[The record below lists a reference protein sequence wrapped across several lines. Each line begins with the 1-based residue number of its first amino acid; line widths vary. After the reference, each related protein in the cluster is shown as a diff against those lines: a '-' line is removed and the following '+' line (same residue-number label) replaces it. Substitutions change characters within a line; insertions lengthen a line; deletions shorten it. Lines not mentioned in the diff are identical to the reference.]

1 MSVPLHQ
8 AKADTFGTL
17 SHRKILLCLSEA
29 RSEFEAEQTVT
40 TD

>member
-1 MSVPLHQ
+1 MSVSLHQ
-8 AKADTFGTL
+8 AKADIFRTL
-17 SHRKILLCLSEA
+17 SHRKILIGLAVA